1 MTLTAVLVL
10 VLASLLAVADWVAV
24 ARERLPLDRL
34 PLDRLLKAAVICAL
48 LVAVWSFDDVDGAL
62 RALFSVALALSL
74 LRDLLAPRWFV
85 AAVVASL
92 FAHIG
97 YVAGFQRMGWS
108 WLWAAAGIV
117 VVLFAAGA
125 YAVRLVTGARE
136 SAPTYIG
143 MVLLYVGVVSL
154 MVVAAAATGR
164 PSAVAGAFLFYVSD
178 TLVGWNRFRA
188 PTPYA
193 PVLIVGA
200 YHLAQI
206 LLVLSLSTGPAP
218 GL

>member
-1 MTLTAVLVL
+1 MTLTALLVL

-24 ARERLPLDRL
+24 ARERLPLDRF
-34 PLDRLLKAAVICAL
+34 LKPAVICAL
-48 LVAVWSFDDVDGAL
+48 VVLVWSFDDVDGAW

-74 LRDLLAPRWFV
+74 LRDVLAPRWFPGAV
-85 AAVVASL
+85 AAALLAHGVYVV
-92 FAHIG
+92 
-97 YVAGFQRMGWS
+97 GFQRMGWS

-143 MVLLYVGVVSL
+143 MVLVYIGVVSL

-164 PSAVAGAFLFYVSD
+164 PTAVAGAFLFYVSD
-178 TLVGWNRFRA
+178 TLVGWNRFRT

-193 PVLIVGA
+193 PLLIVVA

-206 LLVLSLSTGPAP
+206 LLVVSLATGAAP

>member
-1 MTLTAVLVL
+1 MSPDVTLTAVLVL

-34 PLDRLLKAAVICAL
+34 LKPAVICAL
-48 LVAVWSFDDVDGAL
+48 AVVVWSFEDVDGAL

-74 LRDLLAPRWFV
+74 LRDVLAPRWFAGAV
-85 AAVVASL
+85 AASL
-92 FAHIG
+92 LAHIG

-108 WLWAAAGIV
+108 WLWASAGIV

-136 SAPTYIG
+136 TAPTYIG
-143 MVLLYVGVVSL
+143 MVLLYIGVVSL

-193 PVLIVGA
+193 PVLIAVA
-200 YHLAQI
+200 YHLALI

>member
-10 VLASLLAVADWVAV
+10 VLASLLAIADWVAV

-34 PLDRLLKAAVICAL
+34 LRPAVTLAL
-48 LVAVWSFDDVDGAL
+48 IVVVWSFDEVDGAL

-74 LRDLLAPRWFV
+74 VRDVLASRWFV
-85 AAVVASL
+85 GAVAGSL
-92 FAHIG
+92 LAHG
-97 YVAGFQRMGWS
+97 VYVAGFQRMGWS

-136 SAPTYIG
+136 TAPAYTG
-143 MVLLYVGVVSL
+143 MVLVYVGVVSV

-178 TLVGWNRFRA
+178 TLAGWNRFRV
-188 PTPYA
+188 PTPHA
-193 PVLIVGA
+193 PVLIVSA

-206 LLVLSLSTGPAP
+206 LLVVSLSTAAAP